1 MKIVN
6 HEVQK
11 EKAEVVRKSKVDRRN
26 LDDSR
31 LKPNHE
37 ALLGR
42 TETESQRLEAA
53 SVLVLRVG
61 PCTPKVQQNDETLI
75 FHGIA
80 VIQRDL
86 ADVETQRQRTK
97 VCYTIQNYE
106 QEPSGY

>member
-1 MKIVN
+1 MICSTSRPYAGLHHDAN
-6 HEVQK
+6 GVQDMLISTAP
-11 EKAEVVRKSKVDRRN
+11 EFSIAQSD
-26 LDDSR
+26 
-31 LKPNHE
+31 
-37 ALLGR
+37 GM
-42 TETESQRLEAA
+42 
-53 SVLVLRVG
+53 
-61 PCTPKVQQNDETLI
+61 LI